1 MEAEL
6 LKHNKPFEIKDKLR
20 LVLVGN
26 PNSGK
31 STLFNALTGL
41 NQRIGNFPGVT
52 VEKKIGQCKISEKL
66 KAEVIDL
73 PGTYSLSPRSE
84 DEKVTFDY
92 LNDSERT
99 DLPELIVVVA
109 DASNL
114 KRNLL
119 LATQLIDSEQPTILV
134 LNMMDVVERNKQEIN
149 IELLEKELGIPV
161 VPMNARLNK
170 GVDNLKNAISAYQYK
185 SATKFVVDHES
196 KDALENTVIRF
207 DKIKKII
214 AKTLVSDG
222 QSPIAKLTRKI
233 DNVLTH
239 SVWGFVI
246 FLVIL
251 FLIFQAI
258 FSWSAYPM
266 DWIENGFLVFG
277 NWLGDFLPQG
287 VLNDLLVDGILA
299 GLGGIVI
306 FIPQI
311 AMLFMFIAILEDS
324 GYLSRVSYLTD
335 TLLKRFGLN
344 GRSIIPLL
352 GGAAC
357 AVPAIMSARTI
368 SNKKERLLTIFVTP
382 LISCSARI
390 PVYTLLIA
398 LVIPAEKQMAGFN
411 LQGVV
416 MMGLYL
422 LGFAAALLTALAM
435 KYWVKSDERSH
446 FIMELPIYRMPRWKN
461 VGFTILNKVK
471 VFLFEAGKIIIA
483 VSIVLWVLSSYGPG
497 DEMAKVEQKYE
508 AIKADPT
515 AELSLTED
523 QIASE
528 KLEVS
533 YAGHVGKFIEP
544 VIRPLGF
551 DWKIGIAVITSFA
564 AREVF
569 VGTMATLY
577 SVGDEENT
585 ASIKE
590 KMARAVDPTTGEK
603 VYTRATG
610 YSLLVFYAFA
620 LQCMATVAIVVK
632 ETGGWKWPI
641 LQLIYMGALA
651 YFASLL
657 VYNIVA

>member
-1 MEAEL
+1 MIKQAEQAAWQA
-6 LKHNKPFEIKDKLR
+6 KDYEKIR
-20 LVLVGN
+20 LILVGN

-31 STLFNALTGL
+31 STVFNALTGL
-41 NQRIGNFPGVT
+41 NQRVGNFPGVT
-52 VEKKIGQCKISEKL
+52 VEKKIGQVKLTEKL
-66 KAEVIDL
+66 KAEVVDL
-73 PGTYSLSPRSE
+73 PGTYSLDPRSE
-84 DEKVTFDY
+84 DEKVTFNY
-92 LNDSERT
+92 LNQSDRT
-99 DLPELIVVVA
+99 DLKEITIVIA
-109 DASNL
+109 DASQL
-114 KRNLL
+114 KKNLL
-119 LATQLIDSEQPTILV
+119 LATQLIDLNKPTILV
-134 LNMMDVVERNKQEIN
+134 LNMMDVVDRNQMKID
-149 IELLEKELGIPV
+149 IELLEKSLAIPI
-161 VPMNARLNK
+161 VPMNARINK
-170 GVDNLKNAISAYQYK
+170 GLEQLKSTIANFQFKKNKRFTQEEEQAENLIS
-185 SATKFVVDHES
+185 
-196 KDALENTVIRF
+196 NTAQRYE
-207 DKIKKII
+207 KIKRV
-214 AKTLVSDG
+214 VSQAVKSQG
-222 QSPIAKLTRKI
+222 EAESTGLTRKI
-233 DNVLTH
+233 D
-239 SVWGFVI
+239 SVFMHPIWGFAI
-246 FLVIL
+246 FLFIL

-258 FSWSAYPM
+258 FSWSTYPM

-277 NWLGDFLPQG
+277 NMVANILPEG
-287 VLNDLLVDGILA
+287 ILNDLIVDGILA
-299 GLGGIVI
+299 GLGGIVV

-311 AMLFMFIAILEDS
+311 ALLFMFIALLEDS
-324 GYLSRVSYLTD
+324 GYLARVSYLTD
-335 TLLKRFGLN
+335 NLLRRFGLN

-398 LVIPAEKQMAGFN
+398 LVIPANQQLLGFN

-422 LGFAAALLTALAM
+422 IGFFAALLTAVVM
-435 KYWVKSDERSH
+435 KYWIKSKEGSN
-446 FIMELPIYRMPRWKN
+446 FIMELPIYRTPRWKN

-497 DEMAKVEQKYE
+497 DKMQKIEEKYQQME
-508 AIKADPT
+508 GNISSERLAT
-515 AELSLTED
+515 
-523 QIASE
+523 E

-533 YAGHVGKFIEP
+533 YAGHLGKFMEP
-544 VIRPLGF
+544 VIKPLGF

-585 ASIKE
+585 ESIKE
-590 KMARAVDPTTGEK
+590 KMAKATHPETGK
-603 VYTRATG
+603 KIYTKATA
-610 YSLLVFYAFA
+610 YSLLIFYAFA

-641 LQLIYMGALA
+641 IQLVYMGLLA
-651 YFASLL
+651 YFSSFV
-657 VYNIVA
+657 VYQIFS

>member
-1 MEAEL
+1 MKKKEFKVE
-6 LKHNKPFEIKDKLR
+6 DKLR
-20 LVLVGN
+20 LILVGN

-31 STLFNALTGL
+31 STLFNSLTGL

-52 VEKKIGQCKISEKL
+52 VEKKIGSVKINYQID
-66 KAEVIDL
+66 AEVIDL

-84 DEKVTFDY
+84 DERVTFEY
-92 LNDSERT
+92 LSDNTRT

-134 LNMMDVVERNKQEIN
+134 LNMMDVVERNKQN
-149 IELLEKELGIPV
+149 IDIEKLQKRLGIPV
-161 VPMNARLNK
+161 VPMNARLGK
-170 GVDNLKNAISAYQYK
+170 GTKELKATIAAYQYQQ
-185 SATKFVVDHES
+185 AEKFIEDHES
-196 KDALENTVIRF
+196 KDALQNTIYRF
-207 DKIKKII
+207 EKIKGII
-214 AKTLVSDG
+214 AETLTKEGESRTAT
-222 QSPIAKLTRKI
+222 ITRKI
-233 DNVLTH
+233 DNVFTH
-239 SVWGFVI
+239 PVWGFAI
-246 FLVIL
+246 FLFIL

-258 FSWSAYPM
+258 FSWSSYPM
-266 DWIENGFLVFG
+266 EWIENGFLVLG
-277 NWLGDFLPQG
+277 NFIAETLPSG
-287 VLNDLLVDGILA
+287 VLNDLLVDGVLA

-311 AMLFMFIAILEDS
+311 AILFMFIAILEDT
-324 GYLSRVSYLTD
+324 GYLSRVSFLTD
-335 TLLKRFGLN
+335 ALLKRFGLN

-368 SNKKERLLTIFVTP
+368 ANKKERLLTIFVTP

-398 LVIPAEKQMAGFN
+398 LVIPADKQFLSFN
-411 LQGVV
+411 LQGII

-422 LGFAAALLTALAM
+422 LGFAAALVTAAVM
-435 KYWVKSDERSH
+435 KYVVKSKERSH
-446 FIMELPIYRMPRWKN
+446 FVMELPIYRTPRWTN
-461 VGFTILNKVK
+461 IGMTILNKTK
-471 VFLFEAGKIIIA
+471 LFLFEAGKIIIA

-497 DEMAKVEQKYE
+497 EKMADIDAKYE
-508 AIKADPT
+508 TVLADSN
-515 AELSLTED
+515 ADLTVINE
-523 QIASE
+523 QIATE

-533 YAGHVGKFIEP
+533 YAGHIGKFIEP
-544 VIRPLGF
+544 AIRPLGF
-551 DWKIGIAVITSFA
+551 DWKIGIAIITSFA

-577 SVGDEENT
+577 TVGDDENT
-585 ASIKE
+585 EGIKA
-590 KMARAVDPTTGEK
+590 KMQRATFSDTGEK

-610 YSLLVFYAFA
+610 YSLLIFYAFA

-641 LQLIYMGALA
+641 IQLVYMGALA
-651 YFASLL
+651 YFSSLL
-657 VYNIVA
+657 IFQIFS

>member
-1 MEAEL
+1 MKKKEFKVE
-6 LKHNKPFEIKDKLR
+6 DKLR
-20 LVLVGN
+20 LILVGN

-31 STLFNALTGL
+31 STLFNSLTGL

-52 VEKKIGQCKISEKL
+52 VEKKIGSVKINYQID
-66 KAEVIDL
+66 AEVIDL

-84 DEKVTFDY
+84 DERVTFEY
-92 LNDSERT
+92 LSDNTRT

-134 LNMMDVVERNKQEIN
+134 LNMMDVVERNKQN
-149 IELLEKELGIPV
+149 IDIEKLQKRLGIPV
-161 VPMNARLNK
+161 VPMNARLGK
-170 GVDNLKNAISAYQYK
+170 GTKELKATIAAYQYQQ
-185 SATKFVVDHES
+185 AEKFIEDHES
-196 KDALENTVIRF
+196 KDALQNTIYRF
-207 DKIKKII
+207 EKIKGII
-214 AKTLVSDG
+214 AETLTKEGESRTAT
-222 QSPIAKLTRKI
+222 ITRKI
-233 DNVLTH
+233 DNVFTH
-239 SVWGFVI
+239 PVWGFAI
-246 FLVIL
+246 FLFIL

-258 FSWSAYPM
+258 FSWSSYPM
-266 DWIENGFLVFG
+266 EWIENGFLVLG
-277 NWLGDFLPQG
+277 NFIAETLPSG
-287 VLNDLLVDGILA
+287 VLNDLLVDGVLA

-311 AMLFMFIAILEDS
+311 AMLFMFIAILEDT
-324 GYLSRVSYLTD
+324 GYLSRVSFLTD
-335 TLLKRFGLN
+335 ALLKRFGLN

-357 AVPAIMSARTI
+357 AVPAIMSARI
-368 SNKKERLLTIFVTP
+368 IANKKERLLTIFVTP

-398 LVIPAEKQMAGFN
+398 LVIPADKQFLSFN
-411 LQGVV
+411 LQGIV

-422 LGFAAALLTALAM
+422 LGFAAALVTAAVM
-435 KYWVKSDERSH
+435 KYVVKSKERSH
-446 FIMELPIYRMPRWKN
+446 FVMELPIYRTPRWTN
-461 VGFTILNKVK
+461 IGMTILNKTK
-471 VFLFEAGKIIIA
+471 LFLFEAGKIIIA

-497 DEMAKVEQKYE
+497 EKMADIDAKYE
-508 AIKADPT
+508 TVLADSN
-515 AELSLTED
+515 ADLTVINE
-523 QIASE
+523 QIATE

-533 YAGHVGKFIEP
+533 YAGHIGKFIEP
-544 VIRPLGF
+544 AIRPLGF
-551 DWKIGIAVITSFA
+551 DWKIGIAIITSFA

-577 SVGDEENT
+577 TVGDDENT
-585 ASIKE
+585 EGIKA
-590 KMARAVDPTTGEK
+590 KMQRATFSDTGEK

-610 YSLLVFYAFA
+610 YSLLIFYAFA

-641 LQLIYMGALA
+641 IQLVYMGALA
-651 YFASLL
+651 YFSSLL
-657 VYNIVA
+657 IFQIFS